1 MRLRV
6 VVVAAALAAAAAG
19 CGGGDKQAQKTD
31 GTPRGG
37 TLRVGISA
45 APDREL
51 LATLDPASDIFS
63 PPIAELY
70 RCCLLR
76 TLVNYRGATT
86 EDGGSLLRPDL
97 AAALPEVSDDGLT
110 YTFRLK
116 SGLHYAPPYAD
127 VMIKAQDIVRG
138 IEYALSL
145 PGYST
150 GLILVIEGAQE

>member
-6 VVVAAALAAAAAG
+6 VVAAAALAAAAAG
-19 CGGGDKQAQKTD
+19 CGRGGGKQAQKTD
-31 GTPRGG
+31 APPRGG
-37 TLRVGISA
+37 TLRVGISP
-45 APDREL
+45 APDAGL
-51 LATLDPASDIFS
+51 LATLAPARDIFS
-63 PPIAELY
+63 PPISELY

-76 TLVNYRGATT
+76 TLVNYRGGTT

-116 SGLHYAPPYAD
+116 SGLHYAPPYED

-150 GLILVIEGAQE
+150 GLIL